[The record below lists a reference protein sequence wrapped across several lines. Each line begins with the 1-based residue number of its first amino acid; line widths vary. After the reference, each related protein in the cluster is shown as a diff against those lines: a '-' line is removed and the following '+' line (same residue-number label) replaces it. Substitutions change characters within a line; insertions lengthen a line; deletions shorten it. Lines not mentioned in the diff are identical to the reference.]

1 MATVNPARNLTRA
14 ERLASGD
21 PRPSIEELHPAPDAY
36 VAAVKAAAA
45 RMVDDRL
52 LLPED
57 AAEALAAAQA
67 GTLARLA
74 P

>member
-1 MATVNPARNLTRA
+1 MGGTLPFAETRA
-14 ERLASGD
+14 ERIAAGD
-21 PRPSIEELHPAPDAY
+21 PRPSIEELYPTPDAY
-36 VAAVKAAAA
+36 VAAVRAATS
-45 RMVDDRL
+45 RLVDERL

-57 AAEALAAAQA
+57 AADAIAAAQA